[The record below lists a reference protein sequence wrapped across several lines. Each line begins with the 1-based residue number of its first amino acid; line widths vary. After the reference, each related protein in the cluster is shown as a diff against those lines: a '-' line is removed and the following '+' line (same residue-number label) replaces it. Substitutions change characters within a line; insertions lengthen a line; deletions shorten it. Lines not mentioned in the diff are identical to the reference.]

1 MNINKIRQ
9 LYLKNKEVI
18 NYLIFGGLTTVI
30 SISSYLLARYIF
42 AMHTVGANIFA
53 WILAVTFAFITNKIW
68 VFESRTRGLNNFLKE
83 FTSFYAARLFTLIVD
98 ISIMYLFVDMLGF
111 NGKFEEFIIKILDN
125 VVVLILNY
133 LLSKIF
139 VFRKKS

>member
-1 MNINKIRQ
+1 MDFSGNIP
-9 LYLKNKEVI
+9 
-18 NYLIFGGLTTVI
+18 
-30 SISSYLLARYIF
+30 
-42 AMHTVGANIFA
+42 
-53 WILAVTFAFITNKIW
+53 FITNKIW
-68 VFESRTRGLNNFLKE
+68 VFESRTQGLNNFLKE

-133 LLSKIF
+133 LLSKLF

>member
-1 MNINKIRQ
+1 MNINRLRQ
-9 LYLKNKEVI
+9 LYLKNKQII

-30 SISSYLLARYIF
+30 SISSYLLARYVF

-68 VFESRTRGLNNFLKE
+68 VFESLTRGVSNFIKE
-83 FTSFYAARLFTLIVD
+83 MCSFYAARLFTLAVD

-111 NGKFEEFIIKILDN
+111 NGKFEEFVIKVLDN

-133 LLSKIF
+133 LLSKLI
-139 VFRKKS
+139 VFKKKD